1 MKKKKPA
8 TLSRKLPPIFSL
20 MLETRLNIATRA
32 CQNDRNKEII
42 RNIDILAWVVPQK
55 SCGKEKSVNSII
67 MIANQMYS
75 EGVILKFISSS
86 FYWLFQLFSHK
97 DL

>member
-1 MKKKKPA
+1 
-8 TLSRKLPPIFSL
+8 

-42 RNIDILAWVVPQK
+42 RNIEFLAWVVPQK

-67 MIANQMYS
+67 IVANVFRMSHFEVYIVKFLLAVSIIFSQGSLILQISFLEMIKNYPPGEMS
-75 EGVILKFISSS
+75 
-86 FYWLFQLFSHK
+86 W
-97 DL
+97 